1 MPAQTSRLSILPG
14 KESTL
19 MDTDIRTARLEL
31 ETDASGKTY
40 ISYDDSFEDTD
51 VPELR
56 VLIARRQDK
65 APKESAEPGDAD
77 GSSDAREFMVFY
89 QKAMAYGDLGEYMSK
104 HGCASCAFT
113 TVLRAFSDKH
123 KDLRPDDIVKKIEPT
138 YFKRAEWL
146 FNYKRPMLL
155 QMPVTLCGISKI
167 LRAEGIANRYIKS
180 FEDDAAVAEI
190 TEHLLSGRPVM
201 VETSRKRREGGKIV
215 ARNDKKYA
223 GTNHTQVLLGVT
235 REGKVVYADSAG
247 RPWAGSRQR
256 LKETDL
262 SDMINYMFPQQVPS
276 NANYYIGRKRTG
288 GYILIDEK
296 I

>member
-1 MPAQTSRLSILPG
+1 
-14 KESTL
+14 

-56 VLIARRQDK
+56 VMIARHLAKTPKK
-65 APKESAEPGDAD
+65 AAEPDDTDGKAD
-77 GSSDAREFMVFY
+77 GEASDAREFRVFY

-123 KDLRPDDIVKKIEPT
+123 KSLRPDDIVKKIEPT
-138 YFKRAEWL
+138 YFKRTEWL

-167 LRAEGIANRYIKS
+167 LSAEGIANRYIKS
-180 FEDDAAVAEI
+180 FEDEAAVEDI
-190 TEHLLSGRPVM
+190 LDK
-201 VETSRKRREGGKIV
+201 SRKSAVSIPADDDDFVRAV
-215 ARNDKKYA
+215 NARAHFGIAVPQD
-223 GTNHTQVLLGVT
+223 TL
-235 REGKVVYADSAG
+235 AG
-247 RPWAGSRQR
+247 R
-256 LKETDL
+256 
-262 SDMINYMFPQQVPS
+262 FVP
-276 NANYYIGRKRTG
+276 A
-288 GYILIDEK
+288 
-296 I
+296 

>member
-1 MPAQTSRLSILPG
+1 
-14 KESTL
+14 
-19 MDTDIRTARLEL
+19 MDTDIRTAYLKL
-31 ETDASGKTY
+31 ETSDSGETY

-56 VLIARRQDK
+56 VLIAK
-65 APKESAEPGDAD
+65 SGAATNGGSADETIGDA
-77 GSSDAREFMVFY
+77 GSTSDPREFRVFY

-123 KDLRPDDIVKKIEPT
+123 KGLRPDDIVKKIEPS
-138 YFKRAEWL
+138 YIKKAEWL

-155 QMPVTLCGISKI
+155 QMPITLCCISKI
-167 LRAEGIANRYIKS
+167 LNAEGIANRYIKS
-180 FEDDAAVAEI
+180 FDDDAAVAEI
-190 TEHLLSGRPVM
+190 TEHLLKGRPVM

-215 ARNDKKYA
+215 ARSDKKYA

-235 REGKVVYADSAG
+235 RAGKVIYADSAG

-256 LKETDL
+256 LKETEL
-262 SDMINYMFPQQVPS
+262 SDMINYMFPQQVKS
-276 NANYYIGRKRTG
+276 EANYYIGRKRTG
-288 GYILIDEK
+288 GYILIDED

>member
-1 MPAQTSRLSILPG
+1 
-14 KESTL
+14 

-40 ISYDDSFEDTD
+40 ISHDETFEDTD
-51 VPELR
+51 VPELK
-56 VLIARRQDK
+56 VLIAK
-65 APKESAEPGDAD
+65 HPAEANSKSASEATADAD
-77 GSSDAREFMVFY
+77 STSDPREFRVFY

-104 HGCASCAFT
+104 HGCASCALT
-113 TVLRAFSDKH
+113 TVLRAFSSKH
-123 KDLRPDDIVKKIEPT
+123 NGLRPDDIVKTVEPSH
-138 YFKRAEWL
+138 FKKAEWL

-167 LRAEGIANRYIKS
+167 LKAEGIVNRYVKS
-180 FEDDAAVAEI
+180 FEDDAAVKEI
-190 TEHLLSGRPVM
+190 TAHLLKGKPVM
-201 VETSRKRREGGKIV
+201 IETSRKKREGGKIV

-235 REGKVVYADSAG
+235 REGKVIYADSAG

-256 LKETDL
+256 LKETEL
-262 SDMINYMFPQQVPS
+262 SDMINYMFPQQVKS
-276 NANYYIGRKRTG
+276 EANYYIGRKRTG
-288 GYILIDEK
+288 GYILIDED

>member
-1 MPAQTSRLSILPG
+1 
-14 KESTL
+14 
-19 MDTDIRTARLEL
+19 MDTDIRTAYLKL
-31 ETDASGKTY
+31 ETSDSGETY

-51 VPELR
+51 VPELK
-56 VLIARRQDK
+56 VLIEKTRSA
-65 APKESAEPGDAD
+65 ANGESADEATGDT
-77 GSSDAREFMVFY
+77 GSASDPREFRVFY

-113 TVLRAFSDKH
+113 TVLRAFSDKY
-123 KDLRPDDIVKKIEPT
+123 KDLRPDDIVKKIEPS
-138 YFKRAEWL
+138 YIKKAEWL

-155 QMPVTLCGISKI
+155 QMPITLCGISKI
-167 LRAEGIANRYIKS
+167 LNAEGIANRYIKS
-180 FEDDAAVAEI
+180 FDDDAAVAEI
-190 TEHLLSGRPVM
+190 TEHLLKGRPVM

-235 REGKVVYADSAG
+235 RAGKVIYADSAG

-262 SDMINYMFPQQVPS
+262 SDMINYMFPQQVKS
-276 NANYYIGRKRTG
+276 EANYYIGRKRTG
-288 GYILIDEK
+288 GYILIDED